1 MSMWMMYNHLMHS
14 QTFLSSVLIS
24 GILLVSGGFVYGR
37 IMSKK

>member
-1 MSMWMMYNHLMHS
+1 MNMWMMYNYLMHS

-24 GILLVSGGFVYGR
+24 GILLVSGGFIYGR